1 MPELPDVEIFRKE
14 AEKSKNSEITGFEI
28 NEKDFVELT
37 QNKFNSNLKGK
48 KFKDTLR
55 RGKYLFMKVDDDAGV
70 VMHFGMTGYLE
81 YKKGSEETPDYTK
94 CSFVLKNKHKLHYIS
109 KRKLGHAKYV
119 DEIEDFIKENEI
131 GPDALELSE
140 SEFISRLKEKKSMI
154 KSAMMDQSVVSGIGN
169 VYADEILFQSK
180 IHPKQKTNEMDDKT
194 WKALHKNTVKVLKKA
209 IEKEAD
215 VSKLPKSYLLP
226 NREEGNDCPRCDGK
240 IEQIKISG
248 RTGYYCPSCQKK

>member
-1 MPELPDVEIFRKE
+1 MPELPDVEVFRKE

-28 NEKDFVELT
+28 DDKDFVELA
-37 QNKFNSNLKGK
+37 QNKFSSNLKGK

-55 RGKYLFMKVDDDAGV
+55 RGKYLFMKVDDNAGV

-81 YKKGSEETPDYTK
+81 YLKESEETPDYTK

-109 KRKLGHAKYV
+109 KRKLGHVKYV
-119 DEIEDFIKENEI
+119 DKIDDFIKENEI
-131 GPDALELSE
+131 GPDALELNE
-140 SEFISRLKEKKSMI
+140 SDFIEKLKEKKSMI
-154 KSAMMDQSVVSGIGN
+154 KSALMDQSVVSGIGN
-169 VYADEILFQSK
+169 VYADEILFQTK
-180 IHPKQKTNEMDDKT
+180 VHPKQKTTELTDKT
-194 WKALHKNTVKVLKKA
+194 WKDLHKNTVKVLKKA
-209 IEKEAD
+209 IEKDAD

-226 NREEGNDCPRCDGK
+226 NRGEGNDCPKCDGK